1 MSARPEGEPPCAIRR
16 SGRGWRDALPV
27 GARWGAFPEL
37 GRARCGPCPTAPA
50 CRIALTVVISA
61 RPARAKRLKKLL
73 ERERMAVIAI
83 SGLHGTGKTT
93 AARALVRKFKLRYV
107 CAGSVFRQ
115 LARERGMTLDEFS
128 RYAER
133 HPGIDRM
140 IDRRTAEAARED
152 GVLIDARLAG
162 WMVKQANLKIILTAP
177 LEERVRRIAR
187 REGRRYKE
195 VLRETMGRERSEAK
209 RFKRFY
215 NIDVNDRS
223 VFDLVLNTK
232 RWSAQETA
240 RILELAVG
248 PILKQRTFE

>member
-1 MSARPEGEPPCAIRR
+1 M
-16 SGRGWRDALPV
+16 LPV

-37 GRARCGPCPTAPA
+37 GRASCGPCPTAPA

-61 RPARAKRLKKLL
+61 RPAHANRLKKLP
-73 ERERMAVIAI
+73 ERERMVVVAI
-83 SGLHGTGKTT
+83 SGLGGAGKTT

-107 CAGSVFRQ
+107 CAGTVFRQ

-133 HPGIDRM
+133 HPGIDSM
-140 IDRRTAEAARED
+140 IDRRTADAARED

-162 WMVKQANLKIILTAP
+162 WMAKRANLKILLTAP

-187 REGRRYKE
+187 REGRKYKE
-195 VLRETMGRERSEAK
+195 VLRETVKRERSESR

-215 NIDVNDRS
+215 DIDVNDRS
-223 VFDLVLNTK
+223 VFDLVLNTQH
-232 RWSAQETA
+232 WSARETV
-240 RILELAVG
+240 RILQLAVG
-248 PILKQRTFE
+248 PVLKQRTLE